1 MNDWGLKGNNK
12 TQARQG
18 PGGGGR
24 TSQLGSSRAHL
35 YYPPRRRADLPW
47 LALGEGWGG
56 ASSGPGS
63 AQPSP
68 SLSSASTGLGPWG
81 ECAGARME
89 PKNSERNWRENR
101 GSWVSSEAAP
111 SLCLPPQ
118 PLPPCLVV
126 SDFATPWTVAHQA
139 PLSLGLSRQEYW
151 SGLPCPP
158 PGDLPHLGT
167 EPRSPAW
174 LADSFRWSHQ

>member
-35 YYPPRRRADLPW
+35 YHPPRRRADLPW

-56 ASSGPGS
+56 ASSGPVS

-101 GSWVSSEAAP
+101 GSRVSSEAAP
-111 SLCLPPQ
+111 SASHPSLCLHAWWYLTLQ
-118 PLPPCLVV
+118 PHGL
-126 SDFATPWTVAHQA
+126 AHQA
-139 PLSLGLSRQEYW
+139 SLCPWGFSRPESW

-158 PGDLPHLGT
+158 PGNLPHPGT

-174 LADSFRWSHQ
+174 LADSFHWSHQ